1 MTGLTFIHRG
11 ETSVSHFN
19 GRSVNAHTF
28 DINDLI
34 NFWDP
39 FFFTWVAFATCRV
52 TTSVEK
58 TRLRPFSGV
67 FLPSHS
73 FFGAFYLLSYKISF
87 CLPLKSDC
95 SYPVWWS
102 YLGTFWDTM
111 GHVKV

>member
-39 FFFTWVAFATCRV
+39 FFFTWVAFATCREV

-73 FFGAFYLLSYKISF
+73 IFDAFYLLFKRF
-87 CLPLKSDC
+87 LFV
-95 SYPVWWS
+95 YP
-102 YLGTFWDTM
+102 
-111 GHVKV
+111 